1 LRDAHTP
8 GVGKAKSL
16 NTKYAVFSGV
26 FGRIP
31 SLEAKLY
38 WPISLPMTEPVLVIV
53 DDDRNFT
60 AEAADL
66 ARSRGFATHV
76 AHSVAESARFN
87 CMPRDLS
94 LLDVDLPD
102 GSGMDVLEKFEL
114 DDYGK
119 IVFVTAQPDGDG
131 AQPASE
137 RPATAQPAPAV
148 SDYLTKPLS
157 LDKLDTLLRE
167 VSLRVSRRS
176 VAASEAN
183 LGLIGESRAIR
194 RLRGE
199 ILKIAPCDVPVLLTG
214 ETGTGKELVAR
225 ALHRASGRRG
235 PLVAVNCGAVAP
247 ELLASHLFG
256 HERGSFTGANARHI
270 GVFEQAQHGT
280 LFLDEIAEM
289 PPQLQVYL
297 LRVLESGAV
306 TRVGGSAEIAVAARV
321 VAATNRYPR
330 SAIADG
336 LLREDLYYRLAGYTI
351 ALPPLR
357 DRDEDIVLLARA
369 FLDELNASNGTQRS
383 LDPRCEDALR
393 QYGWPGNV
401 RELRSAIS
409 RAYLSSDGEHVA
421 LFPRQHGASPTD
433 ESAQWVFRVGM
444 TYAEMETH
452 MLLKTLAHYGGD
464 KRAAA
469 AALGV
474 STRTIQ
480 NQLARL
486 KHVDARHAAPHDD
499 PGRSGATAASTL
511 RKALP

>member
-1 LRDAHTP
+1 M
-8 GVGKAKSL
+8 
-16 NTKYAVFSGV
+16 
-26 FGRIP
+26 
-31 SLEAKLY
+31 
-38 WPISLPMTEPVLVIV
+38 PMTGPVLVIV

-60 AEAADL
+60 EEAADL

-94 LLDVDLPD
+94 LLDMDLPD
-102 GSGMDVLEKFEL
+102 GSGFDVLEKFEL

-119 IVFVTAQPDGDG
+119 IVFVTAQADAESV
-131 AQPASE
+131 AQAASM
-137 RPATAQPAPAV
+137 PV

-157 LDKLDTLLRE
+157 LDKLDLLLRE
-167 VSLRVSRRS
+167 VSIRVSRRS
-176 VAASEAN
+176 AAASAAK
-183 LGLIGESRAIR
+183 LGLVGESRAIC
-194 RLRGE
+194 RLRSE

-225 ALHRASGRRG
+225 ALHRESGRRG

-306 TRVGGSAEIAVAARV
+306 TRVGGSSEIAVAARV
-321 VAATNRYPR
+321 IAATNRYPQ

-336 LLREDLYYRLAGYTI
+336 LLREDLYYRLTGYAI

-357 DRDEDIVLLARA
+357 DRDDDIMLLAHA
-369 FLDELNASNGTQRS
+369 FLDELNASNGTHRT
-383 LDPRCEDALR
+383 LDSRCETALR

-401 RELRSAIS
+401 RELRSAIA
-409 RAYLSSDGEHVA
+409 RAYLGSDEESLA
-421 LFPRQHGASPTD
+421 LFPQNGVVAAN
-433 ESAQWVFRVGM
+433 EAAQWVFRVGM

-452 MLLKTLAHYGGD
+452 MLIKTLAHHAGD

-474 STRTIQ
+474 STRTIH
-480 NQLARL
+480 NQLARM
-486 KHVDARHAAPHDD
+486 KHVDVTNADLKHMNQRRIDDTHASMRRVPDAP
-499 PGRSGATAASTL
+499 
-511 RKALP
+511 

>member
-1 LRDAHTP
+1 
-8 GVGKAKSL
+8 
-16 NTKYAVFSGV
+16 
-26 FGRIP
+26 
-31 SLEAKLY
+31 
-38 WPISLPMTEPVLVIV
+38 MTEPVLVIV

-60 AEAADL
+60 AKAADL

-94 LLDVDLPD
+94 LLDMDLPD

-119 IVFVTAQPDGDG
+119 IVFVTAQPDVGSTAAQPSPPPPAS
-131 AQPASE
+131 AQPA
-137 RPATAQPAPAV
+137 AMAV

-157 LDKLDTLLRE
+157 LEKLDTLLRE

-176 VAASEAN
+176 AAASDAN
-183 LGLIGESRAIR
+183 LGLLGESRAIR

-321 VAATNRYPR
+321 IAATNRYPQ

-351 ALPPLR
+351 AMPPLR
-357 DRDEDIVLLARA
+357 DRDEDIMLLAQA

-383 LDPRCEDALR
+383 LDPRCENALR

-401 RELRSAIS
+401 RELRSAIA
-409 RAYLSSDGEHVA
+409 RAYLSSDDEQLA
-421 LFPRQHGASPTD
+421 LFPRQHGAAPSD
-433 ESAQWVFRVGM
+433 DSAQWVFRVGM

-464 KRAAA
+464 KRATA

-486 KHVDARHAAPHDD
+486 KHVDGRHADPAGTSARPPGAVPQFAHEATGAP
-499 PGRSGATAASTL
+499 PASTT
-511 RKALP
+511 RQASA